1 MRKVFA
7 KEAQKRGLSHPGKRS
22 IKYYLEYGSERL
34 ISSCNTHAV
43 LMLEVGY
50 LHIDNPI
57 AIISSHD
64 RTDFNESA
72 GLLLLDGFD
81 LDELPLTEMQ
91 SSLDKLKENRNKNAV
106 NGSRGSNGSCGLNA
120 TCGPNAKCKSNGSG
134 AFGLSVTCSEDEPLL
149 EAARIAS
156 RNLCLLELR
165 MSKIRDPIRLLEL
178 IPELKRSGVTL
189 SLRIR
194 PEDLSD
200 ALLQKLNETDLDI
213 IHLDLRGL
221 NGASPKMVKRAADI
235 RGPVIMALADVGEF
249 EDARNLLA
257 MGADVVALRGADP
270 EFAEWLT
277 GALLEYDSLSGW
289 CNAPKHICAGGDL
302 RGLAYC
308 CPPVK
313 HCAVFGALKRANMSP
328 EEFVEK
334 KVSLARGTPLEKGDG
349 TCFGSFVWCCK
360 ISKLCYLRDAAM
372 SRIGLSAKEY
382 MELKKKLAEDLLRKS
397 S

>member
-1 MRKVFA
+1 MI
-7 KEAQKRGLSHPGKRS
+7 
-22 IKYYLEYGSERL
+22 IKYYLEYGSESL
-34 ISSCNTHAV
+34 ISSCNAERV

-64 RTDFNESA
+64 RSDFNESA
-72 GLLLLDGFD
+72 GLLLLEGFD
-81 LDELPLTEMQ
+81 LDEVPLAEMQ
-91 SSLDKLKENRNKNAV
+91 ACLDKLNKNQEQNAAD
-106 NGSRGSNGSCGLNA
+106 GSCGSDRS
-120 TCGPNAKCKSNGSG
+120 KGSG
-134 AFGLSVTCSEDEPLL
+134 AFGFSVTCSKDEPLL

-178 IPELKRSGVTL
+178 IPSLKRCGVTL

-200 ALLQKLNETDLDI
+200 VLLQKLNETELDI

-221 NGASPKMVKRAADI
+221 NGASPKMVKKAADI

-249 EDARNLLA
+249 EDAKNLLA
-257 MGADVVALRGADP
+257 MGADVVSLRGADP
-270 EFAEWLT
+270 EFAEWLAR
-277 GALLEYDSLSGW
+277 ALLEYDSLSGW

-313 HCAVFGALKRANMSP
+313 HCAMFGALKRAGMTP

-334 KVSLARGTPLEKGDG
+334 KLSFAKGTPLEKGDG
-349 TCFGSFVWCCK
+349 TCFGSLVWCCK
-360 ISKLCYLRDAAM
+360 ISKLCYLRDAAL
-372 SRIGLSAKEY
+372 SKIGLTGKEY

>member
-1 MRKVFA
+1 
-7 KEAQKRGLSHPGKRS
+7 
-22 IKYYLEYGSERL
+22 
-34 ISSCNTHAV
+34 
-43 LMLEVGY
+43 MLEVGY

-57 AIISSHD
+57 AIISSHNRPD
-64 RTDFNESA
+64 RSDLDHSA

-81 LDELPLTEMQ
+81 LDVVPLTQMQ
-91 SSLDKLKENRNKNAV
+91 ACLDNLKQKVKATNGPSLMSAGACSESDDANDNARE
-106 NGSRGSNGSCGLNA
+106 SE
-120 TCGPNAKCKSNGSG
+120 GPG
-134 AFGLSVTCSEDEPLL
+134 AFGLCISCSEDEPLL
-149 EAARIAS
+149 EAARIAC
-156 RNLCLLELR
+156 RNLCLLELK

-178 IPELKRSGVTL
+178 IPLLKRCGVTL

-200 ALLQKLNETDLDI
+200 VLLQKLNETELDM

-221 NGASPKMVKRAADI
+221 NGAGPKMVKKAADI
-235 RGPVIMALADVGEF
+235 RGPVVMALADVGEF
-249 EDARNLLA
+249 EDARDLLA
-257 MGADVVALRGADP
+257 MGADVVSLRGADP

-313 HCAVFGALKRANMSP
+313 HCAVFGALKRAGITP

-334 KVSLARGTPLEKGDG
+334 KIAFARGTPLEKGEG
-349 TCFGSFVWCCK
+349 TCFGSLVWCCK
-360 ISKLCYLRDAAM
+360 ISKLCYLRDAAL
-372 SRIGLSAKEY
+372 SKIGLSGKEY
-382 MELKKKLAEDLLRKS
+382 MELKKKLAEELLRKS

>member
-1 MRKVFA
+1 MI
-7 KEAQKRGLSHPGKRS
+7 
-22 IKYYLEYGSERL
+22 IKYYSEYGSESL
-34 ISSCNTHAV
+34 ISSCNTDRV

-57 AIISSHD
+57 AIISSSD
-64 RTDFNESA
+64 RSDFNKSA
-72 GLLLLDGFD
+72 GLLLLEGFD
-81 LDELPLTEMQ
+81 LDEVPLTEMQ
-91 SSLDKLKENRNKNAV
+91 ACLDKLNKNQEHNAAD
-106 NGSRGSNGSCGLNA
+106 GSCGSDRS
-120 TCGPNAKCKSNGSG
+120 KGSG
-134 AFGLSVTCSEDEPLL
+134 AFGFSVTCSEDEPLL

-165 MSKIRDPIRLLEL
+165 MSKIQDPVRLLEL
-178 IPELKRSGVTL
+178 IPSLKHTGVTL

-200 ALLQKLNETDLDI
+200 VLLQKLNETELDI

-221 NGASPKMVKRAADI
+221 NGASPKMVKKAADI

-249 EDARNLLA
+249 EDAKNLLA
-257 MGADVVALRGADP
+257 MGADVVSLRGADP
-270 EFAEWLT
+270 EFAEWLA

-313 HCAVFGALKRANMSP
+313 NCAVFGALKRAGMTP

-334 KVSLARGTPLEKGDG
+334 KLSFAKGTPLEKGDG
-349 TCFGSFVWCCK
+349 TCFGSLVWCCK
-360 ISKLCYLRDAAM
+360 ISKLCYLRDAAL
-372 SRIGLSAKEY
+372 SKIGLTGKEY